1 MSIEHKY
8 DYIIAGGGIAGSVLA
23 RRLADKYPSV
33 SILLVEAG
41 GRPEG
46 HPLIDPPMACL
57 AAANSELDWA
67 YTTVPQKS
75 LGGRAIHQ
83 AAGMYTPTM
92 EFHTEVPPRKG
103 AQRRIRYQLWYL
115 DQGICR

>member
-1 MSIEHKY
+1 MSTEHKY

-23 RRLADKYPSV
+23 DKYTSA

-57 AAANSELDWA
+57 AALNSELDWA
-67 YTTVPQKS
+67 YTTLPQKN
-75 LGGRAIHQ
+75 LGGATIHQ
-83 AAGMYTPTM
+83 GAGMYTLTVK
-92 EFHTEVPPRKG
+92 FQIQACHRQG
-103 AQRRIRYQLWYL
+103 AQRRIRY
-115 DQGICR
+115 